1 MDERYAIEVK
11 NLVISYRNLKK
22 TSIKKNLFRFKK
34 RTVENFVAVK
44 NVSFYVREGEI
55 LGIIGKNGSGKST
68 TLNAL
73 AGIFS
78 PDSGSIDLKGHSISL
93 LSIGVGFQKEMTGR
107 ENIFLSGMLLGF
119 SEAQIKE
126 KEQEIIDFAE
136 LGHFID
142 MPVRTYSSGM
152 YSKLAFSITAI
163 LETDIMLIDEVLSVG
178 DQKFKKKS
186 YNKMKSLIS
195 DKTRTVVIVSH
206 NISTLE
212 RLCDTVMWMHE
223 GEIKKIGNPKEILEE
238 YVNFM
243 EES

>member
-1 MDERYAIEVK
+1 MEEKHAIEVK
-11 NLVISYRNLKK
+11 DLVISYQNLKK
-22 TSIKKNLFRFKK
+22 TSIKKTLLHLK
-34 RTVENFVAVK
+34 RQKPDRFVAVK
-44 NVSFYVREGEI
+44 GISFYVREGEI

-78 PDSGSIDLKGHSISL
+78 PDSGSIDLNGHSISL
-93 LSIGVGFQKEMTGR
+93 LSIGVGFIREMTGR
-107 ENIFLSGMLLGF
+107 ENITLSGMLLGF
-119 SEAQIKE
+119 TEEQVKA

-136 LGHFID
+136 IGEFID

-186 YNKMKSLIS
+186 YEKMKSLIS
-195 DKTRTVVIVSH
+195 NKDRTVVIVSH
-206 NISTLE
+206 SIETLKQ
-212 RLCDTVMWMHE
+212 LCDTVMWMHE
-223 GEIKKIGNPKEILEE
+223 GQIKRIGNPNEVLDE
-238 YVNFM
+238 YVAFM
-243 EES
+243 EKG

>member
-1 MDERYAIEVK
+1 MEEKHAIEVK
-11 NLVISYRNLKK
+11 DLVISYQNLKK
-22 TSIKKNLFRFKK
+22 TSIKKSLLSFK
-34 RTVENFVAVK
+34 RRSVDRFVAVK
-44 NVSFYVREGEI
+44 GISFYVRQGEI

-78 PDSGSIDLKGHSISL
+78 PDSGTIDLKGHSISL
-93 LSIGVGFQKEMTGR
+93 LSIGVGFQREMTGR
-107 ENIFLSGMLLGF
+107 ENIILSGMLLGF
-119 SEAQIKE
+119 SEEEVRAKE
-126 KEQEIIDFAE
+126 PEIVEFAE
-136 LGHFID
+136 LGEFID

-195 DKTRTVVIVSH
+195 NEDRTVVIVSH
-206 NISTLE
+206 SIETLKE
-212 RLCDTVMWMHE
+212 LCDTVMWMHDGQIKRI
-223 GEIKKIGNPKEILEE
+223 GEPGPVLDE

-243 EES
+243 ENN

>member
-1 MDERYAIEVK
+1 MEEKHAIEVK
-11 NLVISYRNLKK
+11 DLVISYRDLKK
-22 TSIKKNLFRFKK
+22 TSIKSNLLKFRRQKAELFY
-34 RTVENFVAVK
+34 AVK
-44 NVSFYVREGEI
+44 GISFYVREGEI

-107 ENIFLSGMLLGF
+107 ENITLCGMLLGF
-119 SEAQIKE
+119 SEADVKA

-136 LGHFID
+136 LGDFID
-142 MPVRTYSSGM
+142 KPVRTYSSGM
-152 YSKLAFSITAI
+152 YSKLAFSITAV

-186 YNKMKSLIS
+186 YKKMKSLIS
-195 DKTRTVVIVSH
+195 NKDRTVVIVSH
-206 NISTLE
+206 NIETLKE
-212 RLCDTVMWMHE
+212 LCDTVMWMHD
-223 GEIKKIGNPKEILEE
+223 GEIKKIGKPDEILDE
-238 YVNFM
+238 YVEFM
-243 EES
+243 EKK

>member
-1 MDERYAIEVK
+1 MEEKHAIEVTD
-11 NLVISYRNLKK
+11 LVISYQNLKK
-22 TSIKKNLFRFKK
+22 TSIKKTLLHMK
-34 RTVENFVAVK
+34 RQKPDRFVAVK
-44 NVSFYVREGEI
+44 GISFYVREGEI

-78 PDSGSIDLKGHSISL
+78 PDSGSIDLNGHSISL
-93 LSIGVGFQKEMTGR
+93 LSIGVGFIREMTGR
-107 ENIFLSGMLLGF
+107 ENITLSGMLLGF
-119 SEAQIKE
+119 TEEQVKA

-136 LGHFID
+136 IGEFID

-186 YNKMKSLIS
+186 YEKMKSLIS
-195 DKTRTVVIVSH
+195 NKERTVVIVSH
-206 NISTLE
+206 SLDTLKQ
-212 RLCDTVMWMHE
+212 LCDTVMWMHE
-223 GEIKKIGNPKEILEE
+223 GQIKRIGDPEEVLDE
-238 YVNFM
+238 YVSFM
-243 EES
+243 EKN